1 MIRGIFFDAAGVFYD
16 RQETTRDFALRLLR
30 ERGYAPGDEDGTGRR
45 HERGP
50 AEREAM
56 RGAVTP
62 EAYWDGFLRRR
73 GMADDGER
81 AEAVQ
86 AILAHT
92 HKVYALPGG
101 REALTG
107 LKARGFTLGVITDTM
122 YPLEWKMGWLASV
135 GVADLFDIVAC
146 STELG
151 VHKPDPAIYR
161 NALQQ
166 AGLPAAEAAFVGH
179 DTRELAGARQV
190 GMATVAVHYDPD
202 AEADYYADS
211 LLGLLDVPIF
221 QRGGHPQDGRC

>member
-1 MIRGIFFDAAGVFYD
+1 MIKGIFFDAAGVFYE
-16 RQETTRDFALRLLR
+16 RQETTRAFALRLLA
-30 ERGYAPGDEDGTGRR
+30 ERGYAVQLEDGVR

-56 RGAVTP
+56 RGGVTP
-62 EAYWDGFLRRR
+62 EAYWDGFLQRR
-73 GMADDGER
+73 GMAAASER
-81 AEAVQ
+81 SATVEAIV
-86 AILAHT
+86 AHT
-92 HKVYALPGG
+92 DDVHALPGG
-101 REALTG
+101 REALSG

-122 YPLEWKMGWLASV
+122 YPLERKMGWLAKA

-151 VHKPDPAIYR
+151 VHKPDPAIYQ

-166 AGLPAAEAAFVGH
+166 SGLSAHETAFVGH

-202 AEADYYADS
+202 AQADYYVGS

-221 QRGGHPQDGRC
+221 QHDAHTG

>member
-1 MIRGIFFDAAGVFYD
+1 MLRGIFFDAAGVFYD
-16 RQETTRDFALRLLR
+16 RHEPTRAFALRLLR
-30 ERGYAPGDEDGTGRR
+30 ERGYAPADDVTARR

-56 RGAVTP
+56 RGGITP
-62 EAYWDGFLRRR
+62 EAYWDGFLQRR
-73 GMADDGER
+73 GMASAEER

-92 HKVYALPGG
+92 HQVYALPGG

-107 LKARGFTLGVITDTM
+107 LKARGFFLGVITDTM
-122 YPLEWKMGWLASV
+122 YPLEWKMGWLAAV

-166 AGLPAAEAAFVGH
+166 SGLSAAEAAFVGH

-202 AEADYYADS
+202 AQADYYVDS

-221 QRGGHPQDGRC
+221 QRSGREQGGCA

>member
-16 RQETTRDFALRLLR
+16 RREATRAFALRLLA
-30 ERGYAPGDEDGTGRR
+30 ERGYAVEVAGGAR

-56 RGAVTP
+56 RGDITP
-62 EAYWDGFLRRR
+62 AAYWDGFLQRR
-73 GMADDGER
+73 GMVEVSER
-81 AEAVQ
+81 DAAVQ
-86 AILAHT
+86 AILAHSDD
-92 HKVYALPGG
+92 VYTLPGG
-101 REALTG
+101 REALIG
-107 LKARGFTLGVITDTM
+107 LKARGFALGVITDTM
-122 YPLEWKMGWLASV
+122 YPLERKMRWLARA
-135 GVADLFDIVAC
+135 GVADLFDILAC

-161 NALQQ
+161 HALQQ
-166 AGLPAAEAAFVGH
+166 SGLAAAESAFVGH

-202 AEADYYADS
+202 AQADYYVSS

-221 QRGGHPQDGRC
+221 QRNVHAG

>member
-16 RQETTRDFALRLLR
+16 RPETTRAFALRLLR
-30 ERGYAPGDEDGTGRR
+30 EHGYASPGEPTGAR

-56 RGAVTP
+56 RGNLSP
-62 EAYWDGFLRRR
+62 EAYWDGFLQRR
-73 GMADDGER
+73 GMQTAAER
-81 AEAVQ
+81 AEAVR

-92 HKVYALPGG
+92 HRVYALPGG
-101 REALTG
+101 REALSG
-107 LKARGFTLGVITDTM
+107 LKARGFLLGVITDTM
-122 YPLEWKMGWLASV
+122 YPLEWKMSWLASV
-135 GVADLFDIVAC
+135 GVADLFDVVAC

-161 NALQQ
+161 NALAQS
-166 AGLPAAEAAFVGH
+166 GLRAAEAAFVGH
-179 DTRELAGARQV
+179 DARELAGARQL

-202 AEADYYADS
+202 AQADYYVDS

-221 QRGGHPQDGRC
+221 QRAGHPQDGCC

>member
-1 MIRGIFFDAAGVFYD
+1 MVRGIFFDAAGVFYD
-16 RQETTRDFALRLLR
+16 RHQTTRAFALRLLSQ
-30 ERGYAPGDEDGTGRR
+30 RGYLAEAPEGQR
-45 HERGP
+45 HERGA

-56 RGAVTP
+56 RGGITP
-62 EAYWDGFLRRR
+62 EAYWDGFLQRR
-73 GMADDGER
+73 GMAAASER
-81 AEAVQ
+81 GAAVQ
-86 AILAHT
+86 AILAHSDD
-92 HKVYALPGG
+92 VYALPGG

-122 YPLEWKMGWLASV
+122 YSLERKMGWLARA

-166 AGLPAAEAAFVGH
+166 SGLTAALSAFVGH

-202 AEADYYADS
+202 AQADYYVGS

-221 QRGGHPQDGRC
+221 QRSAHTG

>member
-1 MIRGIFFDAAGVFYD
+1 MIKGIFFDAAGVFYD
-16 RQETTRDFALRLLR
+16 RHETTRAFALRLLR
-30 ERGYAPGDEDGTGRR
+30 ERGYAPRDEDTPGQR

-56 RGAVTP
+56 RGALSP

-73 GMADDGER
+73 GMASERER

-86 AILAHT
+86 AILDHT
-92 HKVYALPGG
+92 HKVYPLPGG
-101 REALTG
+101 RQALTG
-107 LKARGFTLGVITDTM
+107 LKARGFLLGVITDTM
-122 YPLEWKMGWLASV
+122 YPLEWKMSWLAAA
-135 GVADLFDIVAC
+135 GVADLFDVVAC

-166 AGLPAAEAAFVGH
+166 SGLTAAEAAFVGH
-179 DTRELAGARQV
+179 DARELAGARQV

-202 AEADYYADS
+202 AQADYYVDS

-221 QRGGHPQDGRC
+221 QRAAIGS